1 MGNVQGGN
9 SLTPELSGIYS
20 AVMSRMKQG
29 GPRLC
34 PCRCPGVRSRRPMG
48 IFSAVF
54 AGMLSVLLSGS
65 AIRAFAAFAEND
77 AVRVRCDE
85 PGIIIRAE
93 GEDFVILAPR
103 QDEHFQ
109 AEVLVQ
115 PLGDWELVRPTT
127 NPFNMKGRDAQG
139 YEAKLEPEM
148 EVSYT
153 IGTHG
158 QNNPKPA
165 ALFGLH
171 LLVSTLNPDVF
182 YDPSYGLKHTSL
194 QSIDDTLSGFLLNET
209 IHTSGPVKGL
219 MPFRKN
225 KAGIQVYLKY

>member
-1 MGNVQGGN
+1 MPFCHVFLVKTWSFFGQGTSGDSDYPFLNVVEGPFSGGDFYYLN
-9 SLTPELSGIYS
+9 YTHESNYHWGTP
-20 AVMSRMKQG
+20 
-29 GPRLC
+29 
-34 PCRCPGVRSRRPMG
+34 
-48 IFSAVF
+48 
-54 AGMLSVLLSGS
+54 
-65 AIRAFAAFAEND
+65 
-77 AVRVRCDE
+77 
-85 PGIIIRAE
+85 
-93 GEDFVILAPR
+93 
-103 QDEHFQ
+103 
-109 AEVLVQ
+109 
-115 PLGDWELVRPTT
+115 
-127 NPFNMKGRDAQG
+127 
-139 YEAKLEPEM
+139 M

-219 MPFRKN
+219 MLFQKN
-225 KAGIQVYLKY
+225 KAGIQIYLKD